1 MRMIGLLSA
10 ALVALVGS
18 FAAPPAAMSADLVA
32 VAITEPGICGHSGV
46 LSRISS
52 RFRYQ
57 VAHVPNLPDVAIVDF
72 QQIRENGYSPRGER
86 WPIERRY
93 CQAVATLSDG
103 YRRDVWYLIERPMG
117 FVGFGSNVEFC
128 VNGFDRWNVYGG
140 RCRVL
145 R

>member
-1 MRMIGLLSA
+1 MRMLRLLSA
-10 ALVALVGS
+10 ALIALAGLL
-18 FAAPPAAMSADLVA
+18 AAPAAMSADLVA
-32 VAITEPGICGHSGV
+32 VAITEPGICGHTRV

-57 VAHVPNLPDVAIVDF
+57 VTHVPHLPNVEIVDF
-72 QQIRENGYSPRGER
+72 DQIRENRFLPRRER
-86 WPIERRY
+86 WPISRRY
-93 CQAVATLSDG
+93 CQAVVTLSDG

-117 FVGFGSNVEFC
+117 FAGFGSNVEFC